1 MEKRYKLL
9 NFVNEDFTDKT
20 AIENYDGIV
29 YDQALDIVFDIL
41 NSENF
46 EIDEKNNFILKYS
59 MPGIKNNNTN
69 SCNMYYQKNEISDY
83 LLDNINNILNS
94 LGIDNA
100 FRIDASVICVK
111 IPASDVSKVV
121 KNYYNLSQSIEYQ
134 AKTIKG
140 EYKYDSKL
148 NKAANKILV
157 DLYDICDTQNSR
169 LSIIY
174 DNDKHRINLEVYNSW
189 NRIHKSKIMDIELT
203 LEEYKIV
210 FELLKFKINM
220 YAKDYDIKYS
230 LDYGTFINIES
241 NDKVFLRTKSDYEKN
256 KLIHVLK

>member
-29 YDQALDIVFDIL
+29 YDQALDIVFNIL

-59 MPGIKNNNTN
+59 MPAIKGNNSN
-69 SCNMYYQKNEISDY
+69 SCNMYYQTNEISDY

-100 FRIDASVICVK
+100 FRMGASIICVK
-111 IPASDVSKVV
+111 IPTSDVSKVV
-121 KNYYNLSQSIEYQ
+121 KNYYNLSQAIEYQ
-134 AKTIKG
+134 TETIDG
-140 EYKYDSKL
+140 EYKYDNKL
-148 NKAANKILV
+148 NQIANIILV
-157 DLYDICDTQNSR
+157 DLYDICNTKNTKV
-169 LSIIY
+169 SIELDEHCITLKTH
-174 DNDKHRINLEVYNSW
+174 DSW
-189 NRIHKSKIMDIELT
+189 NEERQTIIIDVDLT

-210 FELLKFKINM
+210 FELLKFKIDM
-220 YAKDYDIKYS
+220 YAKYYGVKYS
-230 LDYGTFINIES
+230 FDYGTFINIES
-241 NDKVFLRTKSDYEKN
+241 DYNIFSRTKSNYEKD